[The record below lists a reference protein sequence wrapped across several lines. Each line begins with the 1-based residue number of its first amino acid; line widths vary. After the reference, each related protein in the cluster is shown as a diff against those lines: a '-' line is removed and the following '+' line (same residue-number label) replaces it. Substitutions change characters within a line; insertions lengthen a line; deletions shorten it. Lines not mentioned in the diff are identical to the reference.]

1 MAKLTGAQIILESL
15 IEQDATLVFG
25 YPGGTIMP
33 TYDAL
38 WDYRDKI
45 HHVLVRHEE
54 NAALAADAYFRA
66 TGKVGVCFATS
77 GPGATNL
84 VTGLANAMMDS
95 SAVVAI
101 TGQVAT
107 HLVGSDAFQETD
119 VTGITLPVT
128 KHNYLVTQIEELA
141 EVLAEAFYIA
151 RSGRPGP
158 VLVDICKDVQ
168 QKMYEYTPVKSVN
181 LRGYKAI
188 KPMSNQDTP
197 ALLQDAAE
205 LINTA
210 KRPIILAGQGIKHAG
225 AHAEFLKFAEKAGI
239 PVATTLL
246 GIGVLDEDHP
256 LNLRMMGMHG
266 EAYVNQAIFNA
277 DLLIALGMRFDD
289 RVTGNL
295 KTYAQNSQVIHF
307 DIDPAEINKNVPAD
321 VGIVGNLKDL
331 LPPLTKLVE
340 KKTYPAWL
348 ERINE
353 WRGDT
358 KARDVLSVDL
368 PSDMLLAPQVIKAIW
383 EETEGNATICTDV
396 GQHQM
401 WETQYFQHKRKNQL
415 ITSGGLGTMGFA
427 LPAAIGAKFGRP
439 EDEVWSIGGDG
450 GSQMSLPELMTVIQ
464 EGLNIKIAIIN
475 NGYLG
480 MVRQWQEL
488 MHNKRY
494 SETTML
500 SPDFVKVAEAYGM
513 CGLRATNLKQAH
525 DIIKTARQHDGPVL
539 MEFVVESETNVFP
552 MVQPGKS
559 LNEMTRR
566 ADAHIIAGDQS
577 GDGVAVATSSKDT
590 IQPAALGGGFEAVA
604 EEAK

>member
-15 IEQDATLVFG
+15 IEQDATLIFG
-25 YPGGTIMP
+25 YPGGAIMP

-54 NAALAADAYFRA
+54 NAALAADSYFRA
-66 TGKVGVCFATS
+66 TGKVGVCMATS

-95 SAVVAI
+95 SAIVAI
-101 TGQVAT
+101 TGQVAS

-128 KHNYLVTQIEELA
+128 KHNYLVTRIEDLA
-141 EVLAEAFYIA
+141 EVMAEAFHVA

-168 QKMYEYTPVKSVN
+168 QNLYEYTPVKTVN

-197 ALLQDAAE
+197 ALLKEAAE
-205 LINTA
+205 LINSA
-210 KRPIILAGQGIKHAG
+210 KRPIILAGQGIKHAD
-225 AHAEFLKFAEKAGI
+225 AHAEFLAFAEKAGI
-239 PVATTLL
+239 PVTTTLL
-246 GIGVLDEDHP
+246 GIGVLNEDHP

-277 DLLIALGMRFDD
+277 DVLIALGMRFDD

-321 VGIVGNLKDL
+321 VGIVGNVKDL
-331 LPPLTKLVE
+331 LPALTKLVE
-340 KKTYPAWL
+340 PKSYPAWY

-358 KARDVLSVDL
+358 KARDVLGVDL
-368 PSDMLLAPQVIKAIW
+368 PTDMLLAPQVIKAIW

-401 WETQYFQHKRKNQL
+401 WETQYFQHRRKNQL

-513 CGLRATNLKQAH
+513 CGLRARTLKEAH
-525 DIIKTARQHDGPVL
+525 AIIKTARQHDGPVL

-566 ADAHIIAGDQS
+566 AQS
-577 GDGVAVATSSKDT
+577 GVIANSNGSANADA
-590 IQPAALGGGFEAVA
+590 IQPAALGGGFEAVT
-604 EEAK
+604 EEMKK

>member
-15 IEQDATLVFG
+15 IQQDSTLVFG
-25 YPGGTIMP
+25 YPGGAIMP

-54 NAALAADAYFRA
+54 NAALAADSYFRA
-66 TGKVGVCFATS
+66 TGKVGVCMATS

-101 TGQVAT
+101 TGQVAS

-119 VTGITLPVT
+119 VTGITLPIT
-128 KHNYLVTQIEELA
+128 KHNYLVTRAEDVA
-141 EVLAEAFYIA
+141 EVMAEAFHIA

-158 VLVDICKDVQ
+158 VLVDICKDAQ
-168 QKMYEYTPVKSVN
+168 QKMAEYMPITNVN
-181 LRGYKAI
+181 LRGYKALR
-188 KPMSNQDTP
+188 PMSKQDIP
-197 ALLQDAAE
+197 ALLKQAAG
-205 LINTA
+205 LISQA

-225 AHAEFLKFAEKAGI
+225 AHAEFKAFVDKSGI

-256 LNLRMMGMHG
+256 QNLRMMGMHG
-266 EAYVNQAIFNA
+266 EAYVNQAIFDS

-295 KTYAQNSQVIHF
+295 STYAKNSRIIHF

-321 VGIVGNLKDL
+321 VGIVGSVKDL
-331 LPPLTKLVE
+331 LGPLTELIE
-340 KKTYPAWL
+340 KRSYAGWM
-348 ERINE
+348 EMINE
-353 WRGDT
+353 WRSDT
-358 KARDVLSVDL
+358 RARDVLKTEL
-368 PSDMLLAPQVIKAIW
+368 PDNMLLAPHVIRAIW
-383 EETEGNATICTDV
+383 EETGGNATICTDV

-401 WETQYFQHKRKNQL
+401 WETQYFQHTRKNQL

-439 EDEVWSIGGDG
+439 QDEVWSIGGDG
-450 GSQMSLPELMTVIQ
+450 GSQMSLPELATVVQ
-464 EGLNIKIAIIN
+464 EGLNIKMAIIN
-475 NGYLG
+475 NNYLG

-494 SETTML
+494 SETHML
-500 SPDFVKVAEAYGM
+500 SPDFVKVAEAYGI
-513 CGLRATNLKQAH
+513 CGLRATNVKQAR
-525 DIIKTARQHDGPVL
+525 DIIKAARQHNGPVL

-566 ADAHIIAGDQS
+566 EAK
-577 GDGVAVATSSKDT
+577 V
-590 IQPAALGGGFEAVA
+590 IQPAALGGGFETV
-604 EEAK
+604 EGK

>member
-1 MAKLTGAQIILESL
+1 MARLTGAQIILESL
-15 IEQDATLVFG
+15 IEQGSPLIFG
-25 YPGGTIMP
+25 YPGGAIMP

-38 WDYRDKI
+38 WDYRDRVK
-45 HHVLVRHEE
+45 HVLVRHEE
-54 NAALAADAYFRA
+54 NAALAADSYFRA
-66 TGKVGVCFATS
+66 TGKVGVCMATS

-95 SAVVAI
+95 SAIVAI
-101 TGQVAT
+101 TGQVAS

-119 VTGITLPVT
+119 VTGITMPIT
-128 KHNYLVTQIEELA
+128 KHNYLVRDLA
-141 EVLAEAFYIA
+141 ELPEVMAEAFYIA

-158 VLVDICKDVQ
+158 VLVDVCKDVQ
-168 QKMYEYTPVKSVN
+168 QKSMEYVPGTKVN
-181 LRGYKAI
+181 LRGYRALN
-188 KPMSNQDTP
+188 PRGQDIP
-197 ALLQDAAE
+197 ALLQRAAD
-205 LINTA
+205 LLSQA
-210 KRPIILAGQGIKHAG
+210 KRPIILAGQGIKHAK
-225 AHAEFLKFAEKAGI
+225 AHDEFKAFVEKSGI

-277 DLLIALGMRFDD
+277 DVIIALGMRFDD

-295 KTYAQNSQVIHF
+295 ATYAKNASVIHF
-307 DIDPAEINKNVPAD
+307 DIDPAEINKNVPAE
-321 VGIVGNLKDL
+321 VGIVGNVKDL
-331 LPPLTKLVE
+331 LPPLTNLVE
-340 KKTYPAWL
+340 PRTNSAWM

-353 WRGDT
+353 WRTDT
-358 KARDVLSVDL
+358 RARDVTNVEL
-368 PSDMLLAPQVIKAIW
+368 PDDMLLAPHVIKLIW
-383 EETEGNATICTDV
+383 EETGGNATICTDV

-401 WETQYFQHKRKNQL
+401 WETQYFQHKRRNQL

-450 GSQMSLPELMTVIQ
+450 GSQMSLPELATVVQ
-464 EGLNIKIAIIN
+464 EGLNIKMAIIN
-475 NGYLG
+475 NSYLG

-494 SETTML
+494 SETHML
-500 SPDFVKVAEAYGM
+500 SPDFVKVAEAYGI
-513 CGLRATNLKQAH
+513 CGLRARNVKQARE
-525 DIIKTARQHDGPVL
+525 IIKTARQHDGPVL

-566 ADAHIIAGDQS
+566 E
-577 GDGVAVATSSKDT
+577 T
-590 IQPAALGGGFEAVA
+590 IQPAALGGGFETV
-604 EEAK
+604 K

>member
-15 IEQDATLVFG
+15 LEQDATLIFG
-25 YPGGTIMP
+25 YPGGAIMP

-54 NAALAADAYFRA
+54 NAALAADSYFRA
-66 TGKVGVCFATS
+66 TGKVGVCMATS

-95 SAVVAI
+95 SAIVAI
-101 TGQVAT
+101 TGQVAS

-128 KHNYLVTQIEELA
+128 KHNYLVTKIEDLA
-141 EVLAEAFYIA
+141 EVMAEAFHVA

-168 QKMYEYTPVKSVN
+168 QNLYEYTPVKIVN

-197 ALLQDAAE
+197 ALLKEAAE
-205 LINTA
+205 LINAA
-210 KRPIILAGQGIKHAG
+210 KRPIILAGQGIKHAD
-225 AHAEFLKFAEKAGI
+225 AHAEFLAFAEKAGI
-239 PVATTLL
+239 PVTTTLL
-246 GIGVLDEDHP
+246 GIGVLNEDHP

-321 VGIVGNLKDL
+321 VGIVGNVKDL
-331 LPPLTKLVE
+331 LPALTALVE
-340 KKTYPAWL
+340 PKSYPAWY

-353 WRGDT
+353 WRSDT
-358 KARDVLSVDL
+358 KARDVLGVDL
-368 PSDMLLAPQVIKAIW
+368 PTDMLLAPQVIKAIW
-383 EETEGNATICTDV
+383 EETGGNATICTDV

-401 WETQYFQHKRKNQL
+401 WETQYFQHRRKNQL

-513 CGLRATNLKQAH
+513 CGLRARTLKEAH
-525 DIIKTARQHDGPVL
+525 AIIKAARQHDGPVL

-566 ADAHIIAGDQS
+566 AQS
-577 GDGVAVATSSKDT
+577 GVIANSNGRANADA
-590 IQPAALGGGFEAVA
+590 IQPAALGGGFEAVT
-604 EEAK
+604 EEVKK

>member
-15 IEQDATLVFG
+15 IHQGSPLIFG
-25 YPGGTIMP
+25 YPGGAIMP

-38 WDYRDKI
+38 WDYRDRVK
-45 HHVLVRHEE
+45 HVLVRHEE
-54 NAALAADAYFRA
+54 NAALAADSYFRA
-66 TGKVGVCFATS
+66 TGKVGVCMATS

-101 TGQVAT
+101 TGQVAS

-119 VTGITLPVT
+119 VTGITLPIT
-128 KHNYLVTQIEELA
+128 KHNYLVTRAEDIA
-141 EVLAEAFYIA
+141 EVMAEAFHIA

-158 VLVDICKDVQ
+158 VLVDICKDAQ
-168 QKMYEYTPVKSVN
+168 QKMAEYTPVTDVK
-181 LRGYKAI
+181 LRGYKALR
-188 KPMSNQDTP
+188 PSTQDQRG
-197 ALLQDAAE
+197 LLQQAAQ
-205 LINTA
+205 LIGQA
-210 KRPIILAGQGIKHAG
+210 KRPIILAGQGIKHAN
-225 AHAEFLKFAEKAGI
+225 AHAEFKAFVEKSGI

-266 EAYVNQAIFNA
+266 EAYVNQAIFDS

-295 KTYAQNSQVIHF
+295 GTYAKNSKVIHF

-321 VGIVGNLKDL
+321 VGIVGSVKDL
-331 LPPLTKLVE
+331 LGPLTELVE
-340 KKTYPAWL
+340 KKSYGGWMDKINSWRKDTN
-348 ERINE
+348 ERN
-353 WRGDT
+353 
-358 KARDVLSVDL
+358 VLNTTL
-368 PSDMLLAPQVIKAIW
+368 PTDMLLAPQVIRTIW
-383 EETEGNATICTDV
+383 EETGGNATICTDV

-439 EDEVWSIGGDG
+439 DDEVWAIGGDG
-450 GSQMSLPELMTVIQ
+450 GSQMSLPELMTVVQ
-464 EGLNIKIAIIN
+464 EGLNIKIAVIN

-494 SETTML
+494 SETHML
-500 SPDFVKVAEAYGM
+500 SPDFVKVAEAYGV
-513 CGLRATNLKQAH
+513 CGLRARNLKEARE
-525 DIIKTARQHDGPVL
+525 IIKTARSHDGPVL

-566 ADAHIIAGDQS
+566 EA
-577 GDGVAVATSSKDT
+577 
-590 IQPAALGGGFEAVA
+590 IQPAALGGGFEGLK
-604 EEAK
+604 EK

>member
-1 MAKLTGAQIILESL
+1 MAKLTGAQVILETL
-15 IEQDATLVFG
+15 IEQDAALVFG

-45 HHVLVRHEE
+45 KHVLVRHEE

-66 TGKVGVCFATS
+66 SGKVGVCMATS

-101 TGQVAT
+101 TGQVSS

-119 VTGITLPVT
+119 VTGITMPIT
-128 KHNYLVTQIEELA
+128 KHNYLVREVHELP

-158 VLVDICKDVQ
+158 VLVDICKDAQ
-168 QKMYEYTPVKSVN
+168 QKSMDYTPGTKVN
-181 LRGYKAI
+181 LRGYRALN
-188 KPMSNQDTP
+188 PRGQDVQS
-197 ALLQDAAE
+197 LLRQAAD
-205 LINTA
+205 LIAQA
-210 KRPIILAGQGIKHAG
+210 KRPVILAGQGIKHAN
-225 AHAEFLKFAEKAGI
+225 AHEEFKALVEKTGI

-295 KTYAQNSQVIHF
+295 STYAKNANVIHF

-321 VGIVGNLKDL
+321 VGVIGNLKDL
-331 LPPLTKLVE
+331 LPQLMGLLPQN
-340 KKTYPAWL
+340 TYPGWI

-353 WRGDT
+353 WRSDT
-358 KARDVLSVDL
+358 QARDVTKVDL
-368 PSDMLLAPQVIKAIW
+368 PDNMLLAPHVIKMIW
-383 EETEGNATICTDV
+383 EETGGDATICTDV

-401 WETQYFQHKRKNQL
+401 WETQYFQHKRRNQL

-427 LPAAIGAKFGRP
+427 LPAAIGTKFGRP
-439 EDEVWSIGGDG
+439 NDEVWSIGGDG
-450 GSQMSLPELMTVIQ
+450 GSQMSLPELATVMQ
-464 EGLNIKIAIIN
+464 EGLNLKMAIIN

-494 SETTML
+494 SETRMH
-500 SPDFVKVAEAYGM
+500 SPDFVKVAEAYGI
-513 CGLRATNLKQAH
+513 CGLRAHNVKQARE
-525 DIIKTARQHDGPVL
+525 IIKTARQHDGPVL

-566 ADAHIIAGDQS
+566 EAIE
-577 GDGVAVATSSKDT
+577 
-590 IQPAALGGGFEAVA
+590 PAALGGGFEAV
-604 EEAK
+604 K